1 MFEYSFLSLFLA
13 GFLGG
18 GHCVAMCGGIVS
30 AMTLGGQQQRAS
42 WPHILLF
49 NSGRIISYMLVG
61 AMVGMLGNGLQLLP
75 QLHALQTVLYLFA
88 NLILIGLGLYVAGVS
103 TLITRI
109 ERIGAPIWRQIQ
121 PITRKLLPIRHW
133 YQALAMGAL
142 WGWVPCGLVYTALLG
157 ALASA
162 TATTGAALMLAFGL
176 GTLPNLLLI
185 AASSRRFGSLMVK
198 PLWRKLAGTLIFGF
212 GMFGLLRGIQAL
224 AN

>member
-13 GFLGG
+13 GLLGG

-30 AMTLGGQQQRAS
+30 ALTFGGQQQHAS

-49 NSGRIISYMLVG
+49 NSGRISSYMLVG
-61 AMVGMLGNGLQLLP
+61 AIAGMLGNGIQLLP
-75 QLHALQTVLYLFA
+75 QLHILQTGLYLFA
-88 NLILIGLGLYVAGVS
+88 NLILIGLGLYVAGIS

-109 ERIGAPIWRQIQ
+109 ERIGAPIWRQLQ
-121 PITRKLLPIRHW
+121 PVTRKLLPIRHW

-142 WGWVPCGLVYTALLG
+142 WGWIPCGLVYTALLG

-162 TATTGAALMLAFGL
+162 NAQSGAALMLAFGL

-185 AASSRRFGSLMVK
+185 AASGLRFGSLMVK
-198 PLWRKLAGTLIFGF
+198 PGWRKFAGTLILGF
-212 GMFGLLRGIQAL
+212 GLIGMWRGIQAL